1 MDLPMNS
8 HRPTAI
14 SSGIIFTVVVF
25 TWVRPVQAQE
35 NASNRFD
42 DERLKTRFVV
52 SHPADFFC
60 PLPSD
65 FIGLKRCFSN
75 ADTLEAVLVS
85 LTNHMAIFLESE
97 PDSSADEQLKLF
109 WYCDVFWTDC
119 DSMVQPSMRCSVHP
133 IDGTMQLFSNE
144 LRLRQ
149 EP

>member
-1 MDLPMNS
+1 MDLPMNT

-14 SSGIIFTVVVF
+14 SSGIILLVGIL
-25 TWVRPVQAQE
+25 TWSIPVQAQE

-60 PLPSD
+60 PLPYD
-65 FIGLKRCFSN
+65 FRDLKRCFSN
-75 ADTLEAVLVS
+75 ADTLETVLVS
-85 LTNHMAIFLESE
+85 LTNHMATFLESE
-97 PDSSADEQLKLF
+97 PDPFVDEQPKLF
-109 WYCDVFWTDC
+109 WYCDVFWTDG
-119 DSMVQPSMRCSVHP
+119 DSMLQPSMRCSVHP

-144 LRLRQ
+144 LRLSE